1 MTEATQ
7 DRLAS
12 WITAEIDRCGPGAR
26 LPTMRELMRRFRT
39 SQRVVERALAPFIA
53 TGRLE
58 VRRGLGIVI
67 RDPVPSAPAHEADIL
82 LLYKVSDSRLARTLI
97 LEIEKR
103 MKAAGISILLLGFTD
118 EAQALSILSRI
129 GRFRVCLLQTHF
141 ETLPLPFLSR
151 ITEIADSVV
160 FDGISATGLRMDAIG
175 TNWREAFALAWRNL
189 RAAGHERI
197 GFLTSAH
204 SARPIAMARREY
216 QRLSDAAGQGAGWL
230 IELDAL
236 PGSFPG
242 ADISTSIAG
251 LRGDDGALCVTG
263 LITWGVVEGYL
274 LDRALWENGI
284 VPGRDLS
291 VMMLGSVD
299 FPSEHL
305 NRFDTVGNA
314 DAEKIDTFERVLRDR
329 LTPDG
334 PPPEVHYLPIHTARF
349 GSVDDLTVDVTG

>member
-1 MTEATQ
+1 VSGGTQ
-7 DRLAS
+7 ERLAA
-12 WITAEIDRCGPGAR
+12 WIAAEIARLGAGER
-26 LPTMRELMRRFRT
+26 LPTVREIMRQFRT
-39 SQRVVERALAPFIA
+39 SQRVVERALAPFIGA
-53 TGRLE
+53 GRLE

-67 RDPVPSAPAHEADIL
+67 RDPVPPAPQHEADIL
-82 LLYKVSDSRLARTLI
+82 LLYKVSDSRLARNLI

-103 MKAAGISILLLGFTD
+103 MKAAGISILLLGFSD
-118 EAQALSILSRI
+118 EAQALSVLSRI

-160 FDGISATGLRMDAIG
+160 FAGISATGLRMDAIG
-175 TNWREAFALAWRNL
+175 TNWREALALAWRNL

-216 QRLSDAAGQGAGWL
+216 QRLCEAAGQGAGWL

-242 ADISTSIAG
+242 DDMTASIAG
-251 LRGDDGALCVTG
+251 LRGEDGALAVTG

-274 LDRALWENGI
+274 LDRALGENRI

-291 VMMLGSVD
+291 VIMLGSVD

-329 LTPDG
+329 LTPEG
-334 PPPEVHYLPIHTARF
+334 PPPEIHYLPIHSARF
-349 GSVDDLTVDVTG
+349 GSVDDLTG